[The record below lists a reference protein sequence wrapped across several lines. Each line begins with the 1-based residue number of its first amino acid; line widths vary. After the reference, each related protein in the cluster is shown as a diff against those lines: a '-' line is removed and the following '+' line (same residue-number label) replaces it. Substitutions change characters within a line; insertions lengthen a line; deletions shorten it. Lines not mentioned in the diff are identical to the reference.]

1 MANFNFADIAHLLQ
15 DSIVYNATSTATAHE
30 YDANGQLIV
39 DADGTSL
46 AVAPDLSNIM
56 DFGKEVSSG
65 SIDFTTTANNIVN
78 KIRRQ
83 VIEGT
88 SFTHTGIECYHSN
101 EDWAGITEVYR
112 VDIGNLSASLM
123 FDAVTD
129 SNGAYVT
136 TGANENSFA
145 DLFGKELPTLKARYF
160 EKAMTYRKK
169 ITIAPTQFANAFVS
183 PAAMS
188 QFINEIWRKLDEQ
201 WRFTIET
208 LEYLA
213 FMSAVSRVVYERET
227 AATGSAVVE
236 IEDTTAK
243 DTFVQIMSILDD
255 FRAYNNKWSADDY
268 VSSVSEDD
276 LVCYMYAPLYDKIF
290 AENTMFNAN
299 TEAIS
304 KLLSKFKRVP
314 CFGQP
319 ATPDTIEVAPATVGG
334 TYNASTFKTYK
345 IDNIKAV
352 ICDKRL
358 FGCTSYDE
366 KMTSQYVANEDVTNY
381 FHMATLALRCNSD
394 LPLVVLT
401 DSGSTD
407 AGVTTAQAIS

>member
-1 MANFNFADIAHLLQ
+1 MANFRFSDIANLLQ
-15 DSIVYNATSTATAHE
+15 DSIVYNSTSTATAHE
-30 YDANGQLIV
+30 YDENGHLVV

-56 DFGKEVSSG
+56 DFGKDVSSG

-78 KIRRQ
+78 KVRRQ

-129 SNGAYVT
+129 VDGSYVT

-188 QFINEIWRKLDEQ
+188 QFINEIWRKLEEQ
-201 WRFTIET
+201 WKFTIET

-227 AATGSAVVE
+227 ASSGSAIVE
-236 IEDTTAK
+236 LDNDTSV
-243 DTFVQIMSILDD
+243 DTFVQIMGILDD
-255 FRAYNNKWSADDY
+255 LRAYNNKWSADDY
-268 VSSVSEDD
+268 VSSVTDEN
-276 LVCYMYAPLYDKIF
+276 LVCYMSAPLYDEIF
-290 AENTMFNAN
+290 AYNTMYDAN
-299 TEAIS
+299 TEAIN
-304 KLLSKFKRVP
+304 KMLSMFKRVP

-319 ATPDTIEVAPATVGG
+319 ATPNTIEVAPATVGG
-334 TYNASTFKTYK
+334 TYNASTFVSYK
-345 IDNIKAV
+345 IDNIQAV

-381 FHMATLALRCNSD
+381 FHMATLALRCNKD

-401 DSGSTD
+401 TNGTSD
-407 AGVTTAQAIS
+407 AGVTTPSGT